1 MNEEKKELAHYRLQ
15 QASEALADARLLFER
30 GGSIRSVINRAYYG
44 MFYSVLA
51 LLIDAGK
58 GSSKHSGVIALF
70 DQYFVKS
77 GKFPIEMSKAIHK
90 AFDLRQMGDYR
101 EFVDLNREDAEET
114 IKNAE
119 RFFKEAKGYFKQC
132 YGE

>member
-1 MNEEKKELAHYRLQ
+1 MSEEKKELVHYRLQ
-15 QASEALADARLLFER
+15 QASEALADAYLLLEQ

-51 LLIDAGK
+51 LLIDVGK
-58 GSSKHSGVIALF
+58 GASKHSGVIALF
-70 DQYFVKS
+70 DQYFVKL

-90 AFDLRQMGDYR
+90 VFDLRQMGDYR

-119 RFFKEAKGYFKQC
+119 RFFKEAKGYFKQR